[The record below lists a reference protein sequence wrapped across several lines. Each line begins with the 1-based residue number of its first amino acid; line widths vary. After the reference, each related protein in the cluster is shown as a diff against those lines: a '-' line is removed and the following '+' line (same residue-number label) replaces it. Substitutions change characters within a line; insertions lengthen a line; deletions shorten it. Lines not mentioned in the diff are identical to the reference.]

1 LTDAERRRK
10 ALDRLNDLC
19 PGSELQE
26 YEIKGLASISGPV
39 DERIRFTGGQLAKGV
54 GELLILEPGRSAD
67 PPISGRLPSP
77 PRHAPLDLGLP
88 RQEQLRIVIHSPPG
102 WMPEEVPSSF
112 SLVGPHLTIRADWSL
127 AGDTLTY
134 SREAT
139 VLSPEV
145 PADDYEEFRDAV
157 TKLRGSDRTVVVFVR
172 R

>member
-1 LTDAERRRK
+1 
-10 ALDRLNDLC
+10 
-19 PGSELQE
+19 
-26 YEIKGLASISGPV
+26 
-39 DERIRFTGGQLAKGV
+39 
-54 GELLILEPGRSAD
+54 
-67 PPISGRLPSP
+67 
-77 PRHAPLDLGLP
+77 
-88 RQEQLRIVIHSPPG
+88 
-102 WMPEEVPSSF
+102 
-112 SLVGPHLTIRADWSL
+112 LTIRADWSL